1 MKAMNKVVFITG
13 ISSGFGKSIST
24 LLAQKGYI
32 VYGTYRTACEVDA
45 RVNALQLDVTD
56 ADGVNRCIKQVLEKE
71 GRIDVLI
78 NNAGMHTGGPLEFIA
93 DDLIRRQM
101 ETNFM
106 GAVHTVK
113 AVLPSMRKRKDGT
126 IINITSIGGLMGLPF
141 QGYYSAAKF
150 ALEGWSEA
158 LRMELRQFRI
168 KVIVIEPGDFH
179 TRNTVNRINIHAV
192 NGDNSYEAQFTKTL
206 DIIQRDEIGGWN
218 PDILALKIGKIIE
231 RKNPAE
237 GYVVASISQK
247 MAVALKYILPGKW
260 FSAILRSHYGIK

>member
-1 MKAMNKVVFITG
+1 MSKVVFITG
-13 ISSGFGKSIST
+13 ISSGFGKSISS

-32 VYGTYRTACEVDA
+32 VYGTYRTACEVDTK
-45 RVNALQLDVTD
+45 VNALQMDVTD
-56 ADGVNRCIKQVLEKE
+56 EDGVRRSINQVLEKE

-78 NNAGMHTGGPLEFIA
+78 NNAGMHTGGPVEMIA
-93 DDLIRRQM
+93 NDLIRLQM

-113 AVLPSMRKRKDGT
+113 AVLPSMRRQKEGT

-158 LRMELRQFRI
+158 LRMELRPYNI

-179 TRNTVNRINIHAV
+179 TRNTVNRINIHTV
-192 NGDNSYEAQFTKTL
+192 NGDNSYEAQFTTTL
-206 DIIQRDEIGGWN
+206 DVIRHDENGGWN
-218 PDILALKIGKIIE
+218 PEILASKIGDILEKKH
-231 RKNPAE
+231 PAE
-237 GYVVASISQK
+237 RYVVASLSQK
-247 MAVALKYILPGKW
+247 LAVALKHILPQKW
-260 FSAILRSHYGIK
+260 FSAILRGHYGIK